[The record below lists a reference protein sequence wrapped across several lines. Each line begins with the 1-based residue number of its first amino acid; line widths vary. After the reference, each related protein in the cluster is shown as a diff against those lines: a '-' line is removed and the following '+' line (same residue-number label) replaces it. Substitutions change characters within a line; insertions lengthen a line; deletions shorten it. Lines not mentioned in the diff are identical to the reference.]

1 MSKLFILKPEIDYS
15 RKNSLANSILNRP
28 TITKSN
34 QQMCMETYIA
44 SNKQPK
50 KEIESKSQLEKR
62 KTKIKKEKDLIK
74 DGKLVK
80 QKGLKLNVEQ
90 EKGFCKFLKEYKEVT
105 ETSFLD
111 ANFIEYYIKLY
122 NNCNKQQKLPI
133 ISIFSVDT
141 IEKGEL
147 LKQYMNIITKI
158 NFR

>member
-1 MSKLFILKPEIDYS
+1 MSKLFILKSIND
-15 RKNSLANSILNRP
+15 RKSSIANSILNRE

-34 QQMCMETYIA
+34 QHMCMETYIA

-50 KEIESKSQLEKR
+50 KEIETKSQLEKR

-74 DGKLVK
+74 DGKKLK
-80 QKGLKLNVEQ
+80 QQGLKLNIDQ
-90 EKGFCKFLKEYKEVT
+90 EKGFCRFLKEYKEVT
-105 ETSFLD
+105 DTAFLD

-133 ISIFSVDT
+133 IGIFSVDT

-147 LKQYMNIITKI
+147 LKQYLNIITKI
-158 NFR
+158 NFN